1 MKHLDSILKNYAA
14 GIELCTVAIASN
26 LFFDVPLT
34 FGTIIGIFLIIL
46 ASWIYA
52 KAPVSKEPQNPK
64 EIDEKEILQKEILEK
79 DEEKQPLV

>member
-1 MKHLDSILKNYAA
+1 MFLKHLDSILKNYAA

-52 KAPVSKEPQNPK
+52 KAPVSKKPENLQ
-64 EIDEKEILQKEILEK
+64 EIDEKKILLEK
-79 DEEKQPLV
+79 EEEKQPLV

>member
-1 MKHLDSILKNYAA
+1 MFLKHLDSILKNYAA

-52 KAPVSKEPQNPK
+52 KAPVSKEPEKVDEN
-64 EIDEKEILQKEILEK
+64 DEKEILPEEK
-79 DEEKQPLV
+79 EEKQPLV

>member
-1 MKHLDSILKNYAA
+1 MFLKHLDSILKIYAV

-34 FGTIIGIFLIIL
+34 FGTIVGIFLIIL

-52 KAPVSKEPQNPK
+52 RAPVSKEPENSQK
-64 EIDEKEILQKEILEK
+64 IDEKKILHEKE
-79 DEEKQPLV
+79 EEKQPLV

>member
-1 MKHLDSILKNYAA
+1 MFLKHLDSILKNYAA

-52 KAPVSKEPQNPK
+52 KAPVSKEPENI
-64 EIDEKEILQKEILEK
+64 EETDEKKVLQEEQ
-79 DEEKQPLV
+79 EEKQPLV